1 MTETGVPFR
10 RTCDTLS
17 NALVTAWAR
26 RCRRRCGGQ
35 GRLAR
40 LAAASIVVVVVFRP
54 LLVSPGRS
62 VFACRLAVP
71 PYEFETPK
79 QIGNV

>member
-1 MTETGVPFR
+1 MPFR

-26 RCRRRCGGQ
+26 RCRRRCGAQ

-40 LAAASIVVVVVFRP
+40 LAFASVVVVVVVRP
-54 LLVSPGRS
+54 PLISPGRS
-62 VFACRLAVP
+62 VFACRLAAP
-71 PYEFETPK
+71 LYEFETHK